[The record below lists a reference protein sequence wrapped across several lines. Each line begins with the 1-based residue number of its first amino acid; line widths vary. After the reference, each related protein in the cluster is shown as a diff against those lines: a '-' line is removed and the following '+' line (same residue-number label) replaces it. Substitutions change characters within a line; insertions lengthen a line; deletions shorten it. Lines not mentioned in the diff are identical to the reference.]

1 MGKKPCQLRVT
12 SSWLGEAAGSCQSLG
27 CWGLSRAP
35 SGVWRCLRGSMG
47 GTEALP
53 SRDARP
59 PQLQGSPGLPGTLLL
74 CRRQA
79 RTRGGALPSEDPES
93 GQPGEVA
100 KAEHPGEARLP
111 PTREFVPGAGLARSC
126 LLLPWE
132 GRGARGAGGQGK
144 GLGWAGGSPAFSGGD
159 RIGVSPCH
167 APCRDPLVL
176 WDTWAD
182 RKRWFAEPSAAG
194 TGHFP
199 FFVPVGQL
207 LKQRHPRTAG
217 PEPGL
222 TPRGPSSP
230 HPTQPRMATICS
242 VRQGLHP
249 TPFHPGDPR
258 AGH

>member
-111 PTREFVPGAGLARSC
+111 PTREFVPGAGMARSC

-132 GRGARGAGGQGK
+132 GGGARGAGGQGK
-144 GLGWAGGSPAFSGGD
+144 GLGWAGLGVPQLSAVGTGSVCPHATLLAGTPLCCGTHGLIESVGSQSRVLLERG
-159 RIGVSPCH
+159 ISPS
-167 APCRDPLVL
+167 LSL
-176 WDTWAD
+176 WDN
-182 RKRWFAEPSAAG
+182 S
-194 TGHFP
+194 
-199 FFVPVGQL
+199 
-207 LKQRHPRTAG
+207 
-217 PEPGL
+217 
-222 TPRGPSSP
+222 
-230 HPTQPRMATICS
+230 
-242 VRQGLHP
+242 
-249 TPFHPGDPR
+249 
-258 AGH
+258 